1 MAAAGADQKRSCNPL
16 TVAHTVTR
24 HRNHHG
30 EGAAFALPA
39 NGRSG
44 RLDPIKDRFGAQL
57 AKTAFD
63 ADAVCLVRT
72 QFQQLITMALPM
84 VRISGSRSLP

>member
-16 TVAHTVTR
+16 TVAHTVPDIVTTTGR
-24 HRNHHG
+24 G
-30 EGAAFALPA
+30 LAFALPA

-63 ADAVCLVRT
+63 AVCLVRT
-72 QFQQLITMALPM
+72 QFQQLITMALPTL
-84 VRISGSRSLP
+84 GS